1 MKVRIVVSL
10 VALSFLT
17 VGCERNITPQP
28 NGTNYRAETPSEVVE
43 LLPDH
48 VFPTAKRV
56 ARQCEDGDFAS
67 CQEIAFWIAYGREI
81 PAAER
86 PYYKAKSHDNEESG
100 HGDEEHAQ
108 EGMQDAE
115 EHGEDEQA
123 DADHVAEDAHG
134 EEDDHADDKGHGDGH
149 KVVALEPHPEDAIPI
164 FQAACDAGWQGSC
177 IQLVKLSV
185 DGHHELSADE
195 RAEMLN
201 TACSE
206 RAYEACVLSASL
218 ARQGKANVSQED
230 ASENVEFACE
240 RAYRPACAYQ
250 NEHPDNRPNPLASEP
265 FNFQFE
271 VAMSA
276 DDVSIRG
283 TLPNQSVAGQVRQKA
298 EDVFGER
305 PVETEFRFD
314 DEMSDL
320 EWVQA
325 IPTILALSEALA
337 GADGTVRLDE
347 NELLVRGEAQED
359 SEYLSALIGR
369 AQPLV
374 SPRQVNAELGVEETG
389 QPEDEEANE

>member
-10 VALSFLT
+10 VALTFLT
-17 VGCERNITPQP
+17 VGCEQNITPQP
-28 NGTNYRAETPSEVVE
+28 NGTNYRAETPKEVVE

-86 PYYKAKSHDNEESG
+86 PYDSGKSHDNKEGG
-100 HGDEEHAQ
+100 HGDDEHAQ

-115 EHGEDEQA
+115 GHGEEE
-123 DADHVAEDAHG
+123 ADHAADVGHGDDAHG
-134 EEDDHADDKGHGDGH
+134 EDDGHGGGH
-149 KVVALEPHPEDAIPI
+149 KKVVALEPHPEDAVPI
-164 FQAACDAGWQGSC
+164 FQSACDAGWQGSC

-185 DGHHELSADE
+185 DGHHELSADD
-195 RAEMLN
+195 RADMLN
-201 TACSE
+201 TACAE

-218 ARQGKANVSQED
+218 ARQGEANISEEK

-250 NEHPDNRPNPLASEP
+250 NEYPDSRPSPLASDP

-271 VAMSA
+271 VAMST
-276 DDVSIRG
+276 DGVTIRG

-298 EDVFGER
+298 SEVFGER
-305 PVETEFRFD
+305 TVETEFRFD
-314 DEMSDL
+314 EEMSDL

-337 GADGTVRLDE
+337 GTDGTVRLDE
-347 NELLVRGEAQED
+347 NELLVRGEAQEE
-359 SEYLSALIGR
+359 SQYLSELIGR
-369 AQPLV
+369 ARPLV
-374 SPRQVNAELGVEETG
+374 SPRQIDAQLGVQETA
-389 QPEDEEANE
+389 QPEEEEEAE